1 MFVDDIEKNY
11 WIGSKDIGAYLL
23 FKLNELPRNI
33 KRREEIV
40 ETIKSAFVISNM
52 SVEEYVNKLENEGEI
67 CNNNINYVQKEEMRR
82 YLASIL

>member
-1 MFVDDIEKNY
+1 
-11 WIGSKDIGAYLL
+11 
-23 FKLNELPRNI
+23 
-33 KRREEIV
+33 
-40 ETIKSAFVISNM
+40 M